1 MECSICIEAIQG
13 ETNVAKTECGH
24 VFHFQC
30 LIRWSQDHNSCPMCR
45 QEFVKKEPEPEQQR
59 ETEYIENSHGLVG
72 IPAQVVDE
80 DAFIERQEEFYEI
93 PERAFREPRRRLA
106 KEFLRLTRMGNL
118 TPRHKKQRLLQD
130 LGIPLCAFEAGYR
143 SS

>member
-1 MECSICIEAIQG
+1 METIQG
-13 ETNVAKTECGH
+13 ETNLAKTECGH
-24 VFHFQC
+24 AFHFQC
-30 LIRWSQDHNSCPMCR
+30 LIRWSQNHNSCPLCR
-45 QEFVKKEPEPEQQR
+45 QEFVKKEPEPEQQ
-59 ETEYIENSHGLVG
+59 ETEYIDNSHQLVG

-93 PERAFREPRRRLA
+93 PERSYDHPSRKVA

-118 TPRHKKQRLLQD
+118 KPRHKKQRFLQE
-130 LGIPLCAFEAGYR
+130 LGIPVCASEAGYR